1 MTRVFIMELLVAVH
15 VAATAIAASG
25 TAKEAEEGELYT
37 LNGKKQGYSKANE
50 GNRQG

>member
-1 MTRVFIMELLVAVH
+1 MELV
-15 VAATAIAASG
+15 VAAHIAAVAIAASG
-25 TAKEAEEGELYT
+25 RAKEAEEGELYT